1 MLFAAT
7 GLVVALGTASAQTP
21 DLVTDRPDQ
30 TASAAAMPRGLV
42 QVETGYLFAR
52 KDRVDTFEVPGTLVR
67 SGRSRSPPTWRSRSA
82 AMASRT
88 SRFPTRWASNGRCGA
103 AWPCSTG
110 SFYNGRKTSVRFGLG
125 GFGAGFG
132 GGRVEISQRF
142 SVEPGL
148 EINRITLLATRFP
161 LLENRAFIVKLN
173 RLFRF

>member
-1 MLFAAT
+1 M
-7 GLVVALGTASAQTP
+7 
-21 DLVTDRPDQ
+21 
-30 TASAAAMPRGLV
+30 
-42 QVETGYLFAR
+42 
-52 KDRVDTFEVPGTLVR
+52 
-67 SGRSRSPPTWRSRSA
+67 
-82 AMASRT
+82 
-88 SRFPTRWASNGRCGA
+88 
-103 AWPCSTG
+103 
-110 SFYNGRKTSVRFGLG
+110 RFGLG